1 MTGAHSSIIK
11 NEINKE
17 SNQDSVPGDPPLRYS
32 DKDLETDAFTKLL
45 GLPKISLS
53 QLFNMSKET
62 DEVVLDVMAEN
73 AHFVHLLE
81 GYPDLMSFKH
91 SVAAKESTTRVS

>member
-1 MTGAHSSIIK
+1 MTGAHSSKMK
-11 NEINKE
+11 NEINDNNEDKKK
-17 SNQDSVPGDPPLRYS
+17 DPLLRYS

-45 GLPKISLS
+45 GLPKISLG
-53 QLFNMSKET
+53 QLFSMSKET
-62 DEVVLDVMAEN
+62 DELVLEVMAEN

-91 SVAAKESTTRVS
+91 SVTSKNSTAKVS